1 MLVVTALLCWCMIST
16 ARAESPF
23 PGRLAISSD
32 GNLHDRDDICA
43 TAITIA
49 AIAATG
55 NSDRLAYYAY
65 CDHDWGTDL
74 ARENLMRQSTFETAQ
89 LWGGF
94 NLSVFY
100 NARQQPSTAVAALV
114 AEINKSSADDPL
126 TILAV
131 GADAGHWLGAESIR
145 SGPEAIRDGCFAFA
159 LERHS
164 CRDRGAFGRVNRNDL

>member
-1 MLVVTALLCWCMIST
+1 MIST
-16 ARAESPF
+16 ARAESAF

-131 GADAGHWLGAESIR
+131 GPMQVTGWALNQSDPARRQYVTVVSHSRWNDIHAETE
-145 SGPEAIRDGCFAFA
+145 GL
-159 LERHS
+159 LE
-164 CRDRGAFGRVNRNDL
+164 G